1 MVQANEGSN
10 SGKSTRSKKFLIFTL
25 GDERFAVPLFQVKEV
40 VGLPKITPV
49 PDVPRYFKGLINLRG
64 RIISALDLR
73 DILNIPLQGAV
84 SKKPCI
90 VISELHNVV
99 LGTIV
104 DDVAEVIGLDENQI
118 EHQLD
123 IASKV
128 SREYITGVAK
138 FENKPLT
145 LLLDIAKV
153 LNIEEFAAVRRKTS
167 EATGV
172 AA

>member
-1 MVQANEGSN
+1 MSQMNDSGN
-10 SGKSTRSKKFLIFTL
+10 SSKSTRSKKFLIFTL
-25 GDERFAVPLFQVKEV
+25 GEERFAIPLSQVKEV
-40 VGLPKITPV
+40 IGLPKITPV
-49 PDVPRYFKGLINLRG
+49 PDVPSYFRGLINLRG

-73 DILNIPLQGAV
+73 DILSIPVNGGV

-90 VISELHNVV
+90 IISELHGVV

-104 DDVAEVIGLDENQI
+104 DDVAEVLGIEESHI

-123 IASKV
+123 IVSKV

-145 LLLDIAKV
+145 LLLDIGKV
-153 LNIEEFAAVRRKTS
+153 LNIEEFAALRQKTD
-167 EATGV
+167 EVTG
-172 AA
+172 AAA

>member
-1 MVQANEGSN
+1 MAQSNETVNN
-10 SGKSTRSKKFLIFTL
+10 SKASRSKKFLIFNL
-25 GDERFAVPLFQVKEV
+25 ANERFAIPLFQVKEV

-49 PDVPRYFKGLINLRG
+49 PDMPSYFKGLINLRG
-64 RIISALDLR
+64 RIISALELR
-73 DILNIPLQGAV
+73 EILNISARDQD

-90 VISELHNVV
+90 IISEIQGIV

-104 DDVAEVIGLDENQI
+104 DDVAEVIGIDEENI

-128 SREYITGVAK
+128 SRDYITGVAK

-145 LLLDIAKV
+145 LLLDIGKV
-153 LNIEEFAAVRRKTS
+153 LNIEEFANLRNQTT
-167 EATGV
+167 EP
-172 AA
+172 AAA